1 MGQGDMLFLPPGSS
15 KLLRCQGTY
24 MDDVELHN
32 VIQWLRDR
40 AEPQF
45 HPELMQMRA
54 KNVGSLEDRDPM
66 FDEAVRVVLE
76 SQRGSVSLL
85 QRRLG
90 VGYARASRLIEQMA
104 AAGVVGDYKGSQA
117 REVAMTLDEW
127 EQFSQAQAAAEAASD
142 DEDDDE
148 PERGLSPE

>member
-1 MGQGDMLFLPPGSS
+1 
-15 KLLRCQGTY
+15 